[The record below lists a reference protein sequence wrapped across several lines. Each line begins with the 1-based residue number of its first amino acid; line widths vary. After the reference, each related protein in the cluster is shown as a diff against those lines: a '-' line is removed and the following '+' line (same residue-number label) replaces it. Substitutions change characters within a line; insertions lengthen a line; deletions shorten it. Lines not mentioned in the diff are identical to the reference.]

1 MALSLA
7 TTVLIKMRRGSL
19 VWVTLI
25 PLGWLVVVT
34 FSAGWIKIFSPD
46 ARLGFLTAM
55 REFSAA
61 GKTDL
66 AAIQAMNAGIT
77 AFFLILVILILAA
90 CGRIWLR
97 KWRGKSV
104 PPLTEESWA

>member
-1 MALSLA
+1 MG
-7 TTVLIKMRRGSL
+7 RGSL
-19 VWVTLI
+19 AWVTLI

-66 AAIQAMNAGIT
+66 AATQAMNAGIT

-90 CGRIWLR
+90 CGRIWFR
-97 KWRGKSV
+97 KWRRKSV